1 MRDKS
6 CYNNHILSIT
16 KGVFILKALVFNEF
30 GNSNVLHYEEIPNP
44 EIHPNEV
51 LVRTKSIGLNFA
63 DIYRRKGNYHL
74 AGEPPYILG
83 YEGAGII
90 VAIGKD
96 VTQVQVGDRVAFAD
110 APFANAELV
119 AVPFEK
125 LILLPEKI
133 SFDVASSILLQG
145 LTAHYLTKDSYQVQ
159 PNDTVIVHA
168 ASGGVGQNLVQISK
182 IYGAKVIS
190 LTSTKEKAI
199 KALEI
204 GADLAFTYDSHW
216 LESVME
222 STNGKGVDVV
232 YDSVG
237 ATLDDS
243 LRATRIG
250 GTVVFYGMSGG
261 DPSPIDPRMLM
272 DTSKTLTGG
281 DLWNVLTSF
290 EERQKR
296 SKQLFD
302 WITEGKLWL
311 QSPTV
316 FPLADGAKA
325 HDFLESRMSTGKIL
339 LRP

>member
-1 MRDKS
+1 M
-6 CYNNHILSIT
+6 
-16 KGVFILKALVFNEF
+16 KALVFNEF
-30 GNSNVLHYEEIPNP
+30 GGSDVLHYEEIPNP
-44 EIHPNEV
+44 EFQPNEI

-74 AGEPPYILG
+74 AGEPPFILG

-90 VAIGKD
+90 EAIGSN
-96 VTQVQVGDRVAFAD
+96 VTEVKIGDRVAFAD
-110 APFANAELV
+110 VPFANAELV
-119 AVPFEK
+119 AVPVEK
-125 LILLPEKI
+125 LILLPKGI
-133 SFDVASSILLQG
+133 SFDVASSVLLQG
-145 LTAHYLTKDSYQVQ
+145 LTAHYLTSDSYQVQ

-168 ASGGVGQNLVQISK
+168 ASGGVGQNLIQIAK
-182 IYGAKVIS
+182 IYGAKVVS
-190 LTSTKEKAI
+190 LTSTKEKAN

-204 GADLAFTYDSHW
+204 GADVAFTYDDNW
-216 LESVME
+216 VQSVIE
-222 STNGKGVDVV
+222 FTNGTGADVV

-237 ATLDDS
+237 STLEDS
-243 LRATRIG
+243 FQATRIG
-250 GTVVFYGMSGG
+250 GTVVFFGMSGG
-261 DPSPIDPRMLM
+261 DPAPVDPRMLM

-302 WITEGKLWL
+302 WIISGKLQL

-316 FPLADGAKA
+316 FSLQEGAKA
-325 HDFLESRMSTGKIL
+325 HDLLESRKSTGKIL